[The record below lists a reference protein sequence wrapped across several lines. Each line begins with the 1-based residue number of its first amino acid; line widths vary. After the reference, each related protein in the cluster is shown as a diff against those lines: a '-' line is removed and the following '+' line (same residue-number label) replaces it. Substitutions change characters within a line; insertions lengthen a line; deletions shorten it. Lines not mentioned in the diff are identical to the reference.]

1 MIQQKN
7 IQNGIFVF
15 LFFKKNKTL
24 FLSKTPK
31 KRIKK
36 TDLFKKNGFFVT
48 MIIFQLFF
56 VIFAWSHDLEQ
67 VTSLSVWLGV
77 HRTPRVKVPGN
88 EEAENYWHLNA
99 QA

>member
-56 VIFAWSHDLEQ
+56 VIFA
-67 VTSLSVWLGV
+67 
-77 HRTPRVKVPGN
+77 
-88 EEAENYWHLNA
+88 
-99 QA
+99 